1 VNRALVL
8 LLAVIG
14 GAAGA
19 LAIMMGFTA
28 ALMGMLWIFVFGD
41 DPWPAWVEPV
51 LNTAIPIVG
60 LFLWLYVGWL
70 IWRRLVALRPEG

>member
-1 VNRALVL
+1 MNRALVL

-60 LFLWLYVGWL
+60 LFLWLYVAWL